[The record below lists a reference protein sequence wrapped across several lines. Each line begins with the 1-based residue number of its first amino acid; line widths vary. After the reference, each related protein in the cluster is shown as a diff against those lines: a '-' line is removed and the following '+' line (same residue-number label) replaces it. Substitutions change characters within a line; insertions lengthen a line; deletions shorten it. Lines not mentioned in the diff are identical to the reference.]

1 MFFGFGLWPRVNFVS
16 KGLTLLPKNE
26 TGFVVWLAAYLV
38 DLLPNKLV
46 AKFVVDALASTLL
59 ALISLAP
66 AFIIDVASEILGFTT
81 LLTNGLKKGLCPGY
95 YFL

>member
-1 MFFGFGLWPRVNFVS
+1 MFFGLCVWPRVNFVS

-26 TGFVVWLAAYLV
+26 TGFVVWLAAYSV
-38 DLLPNKLV
+38 GLLPNKLV
-46 AKFVVDALASTLL
+46 AKFLVDALASTLL

-66 AFIIDVASEILGFTT
+66 AFIIDVATEILGFTT
-81 LLTNGLKKGLCPGY
+81 LLANGLKKGLCPGY